1 MHYPQCDGEGDWGLA
16 LTEKDAEGA
25 RFFYPDLDRYA
36 GGRCQVEVEDGI
48 VSEDCA
54 PIVREILELA
64 NTASFE
70 VLDLWADLDIRAAT
84 EIVDFRATQPYTELQ
99 ELRDVSFLGEVTI
112 RRMYE

>member
-1 MHYPQCDGEGDWGLA
+1 GHVLGFRHEHIRPENAGNYFCYEDTNFRTITEYDARSVMHYPQCDGEGDWGLA

-70 VLDLWADLDIRAAT
+70 VLDLWAD
-84 EIVDFRATQPYTELQ
+84 
-99 ELRDVSFLGEVTI
+99 
-112 RRMYE
+112 